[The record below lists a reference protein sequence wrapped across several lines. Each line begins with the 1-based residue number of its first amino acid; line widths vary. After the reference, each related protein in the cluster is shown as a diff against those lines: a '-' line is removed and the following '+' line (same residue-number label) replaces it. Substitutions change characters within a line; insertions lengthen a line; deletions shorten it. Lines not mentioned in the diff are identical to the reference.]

1 MNITIF
7 EIDDWE
13 RDAFKPF
20 EDEHQVS
27 YLEKPLTTANADDQ
41 KDAEIISTFVYSRL
55 DGGILKKLP
64 HLKLITTRSTGFD
77 HIDMDYCK
85 KNGIT
90 VCNVPGYGENT
101 VAEHVF
107 ALLLAISHRLID
119 AVYRTRKGDFTSK
132 GLRGFDLRGKT
143 LGVIGT
149 GNIGR
154 NVINIAR
161 GFSMKVIASDL
172 NPDMDFAAKA
182 RFDYVSMQELLAL
195 SDIITLH
202 VPGGK
207 ATQNLVSSNEF
218 GTMKKGVVI
227 INTSRGTVID
237 IHALL
242 HALIEGKVSAAGLD
256 VLPEEP
262 VIREEAE
269 LLHAIFTREHDES
282 KLLANH
288 ILLHMDNVIIT
299 PHNAFNTSEAIQRI
313 LKSTHDNINAY
324 LTGNARNTVSDRVGK

>member
-13 RDAFKPF
+13 REAFKSF
-20 EDEHQVS
+20 EDEHKTR
-27 YLEKPLTTANADDQ
+27 YLEKPLTAANADDQ

-55 DGGILKKLP
+55 NADTLKKLP
-64 HLKLITTRSTGFD
+64 NLKMITTRSTGFD
-77 HIDMDYCK
+77 HIDMDYCNK
-85 KNGIT
+85 KGIT

-107 ALLLAISHRLID
+107 TLLLAISHRLID
-119 AVYRTRKGDFTSK
+119 SVDRTRKGDFTSK

-154 NVINIAR
+154 YVINIAG
-161 GFSMKVIASDL
+161 GFSLKVIASDL
-172 NPDMDFAAKA
+172 KPDMDYAEKA
-182 RFDYVSMQELLAL
+182 GFDYVSMQDLLTL

-202 VPGGK
+202 VPGSK
-207 ATQNLVSSNEF
+207 ATQNLLSDKEF
-218 GTMKKGVVI
+218 GAMKEGVVI

-242 HALIEGKVSAAGLD
+242 HSLAEGKVSAAGLD

-269 LLHAIFTREHDES
+269 LLHAIFTRKHDES

-299 PHNAFNTSEAIQRI
+299 PHNAFNTREAVERI
-313 LKSTHDNINAY
+313 LKSTHDNIKAY
-324 LTGNARNTVSDRVGK
+324 LTGNATNAVNNPSDK